1 MAADLLERFLFPRH
15 THHTYVRVLSG
26 GEKKR
31 LHLLQV
37 LMRNP
42 NVLILDEPT
51 NDLDIFTL
59 QVLEEFLFDYP
70 GCLIVV
76 SHDRYFMDRLV
87 EHVWVLGEDGKP
99 GVRDYPGNYTQYRLA
114 REEARKEVTETAAS
128 PSAPVPASAPRGD
141 YSKRLSFKE
150 KFEYDALP
158 ERLAALEQEKRLL
171 SDALAQAADH
181 AELVRLSDALGKV
194 TEALDAAEMRWLEL
208 AERAGD

>member
-1 MAADLLERFLFPRH
+1 
-15 THHTYVRVLSG
+15 
-26 GEKKR
+26 
-31 LHLLQV
+31 
-37 LMRNP
+37 MRNP
-42 NVLILDEPT
+42 NVLILVEPT

-114 REEARKEVTETAAS
+114 REEARKEVAETAAS

-158 ERLAALEQEKRLL
+158 ERLAALEEEKRLL